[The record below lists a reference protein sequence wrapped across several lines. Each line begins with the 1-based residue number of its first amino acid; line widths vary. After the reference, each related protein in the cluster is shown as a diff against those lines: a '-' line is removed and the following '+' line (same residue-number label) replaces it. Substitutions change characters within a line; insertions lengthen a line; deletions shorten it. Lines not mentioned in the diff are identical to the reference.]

1 MEIKIKAI
9 HFDATEKLEDFI
21 EKKVSKLEQFHDG
34 IRQADIVLKVVKPE
48 TVKNKNA
55 SIRLNIKNGECFA
68 EKTCDTFEEAI
79 DNAES
84 ALEKQLLKI
93 KEKSRTK

>member
-1 MEIKIKAI
+1 MDIKIKAI

-34 IRQADIVLKVVKPE
+34 ILKADVVLKVVKPE

-55 SIRLNIKNGECFA
+55 GIRLNIKNGECFA

-79 DNAES
+79 DSAAS
-84 ALEKQLLKI
+84 ALEKQLVKI
-93 KEKSRTK
+93 KEKNRVK